1 MGEVNWKE
9 VAKEILERVCRSLD
23 YYCHRVSGDT
33 LEDCYAAH
41 YDLPLYTIA
50 ELLEGLGF
58 EGVSKEDLELLR
70 KMPEEIYKEI
80 EAELNRR
87 IEVVLSNLRF
97 WEE

>member
-1 MGEVNWKE
+1 MEEINWRE
-9 VAKEILERVCRSLD
+9 IAGEILERVCRSLD

-58 EGVSKEDLELLR
+58 EGVSKEDLELLG
-70 KMPEEIYKEI
+70 KMPEEVYKEI
-80 EAELNRR
+80 EAELRRR
-87 IEVVLSNLRF
+87 IETVLDNLRF
-97 WEE
+97 GEE

>member
-1 MGEVNWKE
+1 MEEINWGEI
-9 VAKEILERVCRSLD
+9 AGEILERVCVSLD

-41 YDLPLYTIA
+41 YGLPLYVVA
-50 ELLEGLGF
+50 ETLIGLGF
-58 EGVSKEDLELLR
+58 EGVTERDLELLR
-70 KMPEEIYKEI
+70 EMPEEIYKEI

-87 IEVVLSNLRF
+87 IEIVLDNLIK